1 MDSVIGQDDTVS
13 FLRANI
19 ADPPHILLYGP
30 TGVGKTMLAH
40 AWIREQLACQ
50 GIPPADHDSMILE
63 LKSTEDRGI
72 AVVRERLI
80 EFIKSTRKHTGT
92 VAWILLDDAENLPV
106 ATQQALRRILEV
118 YYKSARFCFVLNDLN
133 NIIEPLQSR
142 CVLIYMRKIEA
153 AAECGGDLR
162 QLQLKRRFP
171 SLFNPL
177 ASNNLDALIE
187 GITTGNIN
195 TVTREILALWN
206 RGFSYE
212 DCLFMIE
219 QRLPFDHLAICGE
232 CHVAQIKGQTTIF
245 DMIAELMGGGK

>member
-1 MDSVIGQDDTVS
+1 MDSVLGQDDTVS

-40 AWIREQLACQ
+40 AWIREQLTHQ
-50 GIPPADHDSMILE
+50 GIPATDHDSMILE

-72 AVVRERLI
+72 AVVRHRLF
-80 EFIKSTRKHTGT
+80 EFIRSTRKYAKT
-92 VAWILLDDAENLPV
+92 VAWVLLDDAENLPV

-118 YYKSARFCFVLNDLN
+118 YYGAARFCFILNDLS

-142 CVLIYMRKIEA
+142 CVLIFMRKIEE

-171 SLFNPL
+171 ELFNPL
-177 ASNNLDALIE
+177 SSNNLDSLIE
-187 GITTGNIN
+187 GIITGDLNS
-195 TVTREILALWN
+195 VTREVLSLWN

-219 QRLPFDHLAICGE
+219 QRLPFDSLAICGE

-245 DMIAELMGGGK
+245 DMIAELMGR